1 MGNIKAEE
9 AMRELTLML
18 LYLSRFTQREK
29 FHEATDFYAWKGY
42 DFDILNELDDADYIR
57 QGNHPSRSKSVYI
70 TESGMEQAK
79 ELFDVLRELDDIG
92 AKKVYARCPN
102 KDGVGLAVYNRL
114 LRAAGFQVVKL

>member
-79 ELFDVLRELDDIG
+79 EEMGFISMSSCEYWSKLALEVKYMTT
-92 AKKVYARCPN
+92 AWKKRD
-102 KDGVGLAVYNRL
+102 KT
-114 LRAAGFQVVKL
+114 RA